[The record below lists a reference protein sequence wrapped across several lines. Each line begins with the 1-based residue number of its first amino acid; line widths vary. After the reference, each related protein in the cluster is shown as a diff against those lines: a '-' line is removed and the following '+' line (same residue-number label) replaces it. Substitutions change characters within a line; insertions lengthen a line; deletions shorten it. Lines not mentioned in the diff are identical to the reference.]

1 MRSEGSP
8 YFAALDRLRAVAIL
22 AVIAY
27 HASNH
32 LKWSPFSTAV
42 SYGWCGVDLFF
53 VISGFLITGILL
65 RSRSEEGYFFN
76 FYMRRVLRIWPL
88 YFAFLFVMLVALP
101 IAVPSAMT
109 ESLHSA
115 RPAWAFPLFLQN
127 LLIHRKIVGPLGV
140 TWSLAI
146 EEQFYM
152 LWPLFVWKFSRVT
165 LKRLLYAVLVIE
177 PVLRVLLS
185 RFAPSLGQYTHT
197 LTRLD
202 GLAVGCLL
210 ALLAES
216 FDISIWRRRALQIG
230 IPALGVVALSGAFQY
245 RPLLFSAVAVAMG
258 AVVAFSV
265 TLTALPCGG
274 FLQYT
279 GRISYG
285 LYLIHLL
292 AFDLFDSAK
301 MRSTLHGNVGYLIVS
316 LLLTYA
322 LASVSFYVYET
333 PINSLKRF
341 FRASSVAPPAINAYS
356 PDQHPVDTPKVTIA
370 ACVGPIGI
378 SKEPSFGVSTSHP
391 PVPIGDPS
399 VLVSKV

>member
-1 MRSEGSP
+1 MRGDRSS
-8 YFAALDRLRAVAIL
+8 YFPALDGLRAVAII

-27 HASNH
+27 HASQH

-65 RSRSEEGYFFN
+65 RSKNEKGYFFN

-88 YFAFLFVMLVALP
+88 YFAFLFVMLIALP
-101 IAVPSAMT
+101 VVAPRAMA
-109 ESLHSA
+109 ESVHSA

-127 LLIHRKIVGPLGV
+127 LLVHRKIVGPLGI

-146 EEQFYM
+146 EEQFYL
-152 LWPLFVWKFSRVT
+152 LWPLVVWKFSRVT
-165 LKRLLYAVLVIE
+165 LKQLLYAVLAIE
-177 PVLRVLLS
+177 PVLRILLS
-185 RFAPSLGQYTHT
+185 RFAPSISQYSHT

-210 ALLAES
+210 ALLAQS
-216 FDISIWRRRALQIG
+216 FDISTWRRRALQFG
-230 IPALGVVALSGAFQY
+230 IPALGVAALSGVFQY
-245 RPLLFSAVAVAMG
+245 RPILFSAVAVAMG
-258 AVVAFSV
+258 AVVAYSL
-265 TLTALPCGG
+265 TLPALSRKG
-274 FLQYT
+274 FFQYT

-285 LYLIHLL
+285 MYLMHLL

-301 MRSTLHGNVGYLIVS
+301 MRSTLHGNIGYLIAS

-322 LASVSFYVYET
+322 LASASFYLYES

-341 FRASSVAPPAINAYS
+341 FRGSSIAPRTLDES
-356 PDQHPVDTPKVTIA
+356 LCDTALTLT
-370 ACVGPIGI
+370 
-378 SKEPSFGVSTSHP
+378 STH
-391 PVPIGDPS
+391 
-399 VLVSKV
+399 

>member
-1 MRSEGSP
+1 MRSERSP
-8 YFAALDRLRAVAIL
+8 YFAALDGLRAVAIL

-32 LKWSPFSTAV
+32 LRWSPFSVAV
-42 SYGWCGVDLFF
+42 KYGWCGVDLFF

-65 RSRSEEGYFFN
+65 RSRDEEGYFFN

-88 YFAFLFVMLVALP
+88 YFAFLFVMLIALP
-101 IAVPSAMT
+101 IAAPRAMA

-127 LLIHRKIVGPLGV
+127 LLVHRKIVGPLGV

-152 LWPLFVWKFSRVT
+152 LWPLFVWKFSRIT
-165 LKRLLYAVLVIE
+165 LKRLLYAVLAIE
-177 PVLRVLLS
+177 PVLRILLS
-185 RFAPSLGQYTHT
+185 RFAPSISQYTHT

-210 ALLAES
+210 ALFAES
-216 FDISIWRRRALQIG
+216 FDISTWRRRALQFG
-230 IPALGVVALSGAFQY
+230 IPALGVVAASGAFQY
-245 RPLLFSAVAVAMG
+245 RPLLFSAVAVAAG
-258 AVVAFSV
+258 AVVAYSL
-265 TLTALPCGG
+265 TLTALPRKG

-285 LYLIHLL
+285 LYLVHLL
-292 AFDLFDSAK
+292 ALDLFDSTK
-301 MRSTLHGNVGYLIVS
+301 MRSTLHGNVGYLIAS

-322 LASVSFYVYET
+322 LASVSFYLYEA

-341 FRASSVAPPAINAYS
+341 FRGGPVAPPVLDENL
-356 PDQHPVDTPKVTIA
+356 PDA
-370 ACVGPIGI
+370 
-378 SKEPSFGVSTSHP
+378 
-391 PVPIGDPS
+391 
-399 VLVSKV
+399 VLMLNPTR